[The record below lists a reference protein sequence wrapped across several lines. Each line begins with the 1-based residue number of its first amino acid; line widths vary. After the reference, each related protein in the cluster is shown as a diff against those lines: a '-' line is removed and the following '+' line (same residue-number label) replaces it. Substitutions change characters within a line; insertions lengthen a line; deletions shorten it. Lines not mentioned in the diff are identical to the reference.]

1 MDVTDYRII
10 EILQKDGRISM
21 KDLGKIVGLTSPAV
35 SERVKRLEESGVIE
49 GYKAIVNPD
58 ALGRVIKAFI
68 HIALPSDKYELFLET
83 ARKDPRIVECHHITG
98 DDCSLLKV
106 IVKDMYELENVIDS
120 IKSIGTTKT
129 SVILSTPLPSNLIII
144 EENTISAIRHPVIIH
159 KIICIKSSGNNLYKS
174 SNRLSPNLTTMYPS
188 TPHTAAI
195 GTHTYPSKFHLIS
208 E

>member
-83 ARKDPRIVECHHITG
+83 VECHHITG

-129 SVILSTPLPSNLIII
+129 SVILSTPIQ
-144 EENTISAIRHPVIIH
+144 T
-159 KIICIKSSGNNLYKS
+159 KSIL
-174 SNRLSPNLTTMYPS
+174 
-188 TPHTAAI
+188 
-195 GTHTYPSKFHLIS
+195 
-208 E
+208 